1 MVHRRAHAWRGFY
14 NRNQLGSQTST
25 PSDRNGLEARMHAK
39 IRQRFLVLALVTL
52 NLAATSN
59 ARSEDLGD
67 CNQRAPAAVQIDACT
82 RFIQSGHQSNVRLG
96 MAYLYRATAYDAE
109 GDRTSAIAD
118 FSASIGL
125 FPIPPVYS
133 MRGLDYAVTG
143 DRNRAIADLNKAVQL
158 QPTLDIHYVARG
170 LAHLILKEPDPAIAD
185 FDSAVQMRPDSAR
198 ALYGRGIAYAQ
209 QGDRARARYDI
220 AAARAIDPRIDALFA
235 KYHIVVPE
243 QR

>member
-1 MVHRRAHAWRGFY
+1 
-14 NRNQLGSQTST
+14 
-25 PSDRNGLEARMHAK
+25 MHAK
-39 IRQRFLVLALVTL
+39 LRQRFLALAFVTL
-52 NLAATSN
+52 NLAAASN

-67 CNQRAPAAVQIDACT
+67 CNQRVPAAVQIDACT
-82 RFIQSGHQSNVRLG
+82 RLIQSGHQSNVRLG

-109 GDRTSAIAD
+109 GDHTSAIAD

-143 DRNRAIADLNKAVQL
+143 DRNRAMADLNKAIQL

-170 LAHLILKEPDPAIAD
+170 LAHLLLKEPDLAITD
-185 FDSAVQMRPDSAR
+185 FNSALQMRRGSAP
-198 ALYGRGIAYAQ
+198 ALFGRGIAHAQ
-209 QGDRARARYDI
+209 QGDRARATYDI
-220 AAARAIDPRIDALFA
+220 TAARTINPQIDALFA
-235 KYHIVVPE
+235 KYHIVVPD

>member
-1 MVHRRAHAWRGFY
+1 MHGVASATAIGWAPRRAI
-14 NRNQLGSQTST
+14 
-25 PSDRNGLEARMHAK
+25 PSGRNGREARARGNM
-39 IRQRFLVLALVTL
+39 RQRFLALALVAL

-67 CNQRAPAAVQIDACT
+67 CNQRVPAAVRMEACT
-82 RFIQSGHQSNVRLG
+82 RFIQSDDQSNVRLG

-109 GDRTSAIAD
+109 GDHTSAIAD
-118 FSASIGL
+118 FSASIRL
-125 FPIPPVYS
+125 FPIPSVYS

-143 DRNRAIADLNKAVQL
+143 DRNRAMADLNNAIQL
-158 QPTLDIHYVARG
+158 QPTLDIHYEARG
-170 LAHLILKEPDPAIAD
+170 LAHLLLNEPDPAIAD
-185 FDSAVQMRPDSAR
+185 FDSALQIRQDSAP

-209 QGDRARARYDI
+209 QGDRTRATYDI
-220 AAARAIDPRIDALFA
+220 TAARAINPHIDVLFS

>member
-1 MVHRRAHAWRGFY
+1 MYGAESRTAIRWTSRRAIPIG
-14 NRNQLGSQTST
+14 
-25 PSDRNGLEARMHAK
+25 RNGREARAPGRM
-39 IRQRFLVLALVTL
+39 RQRFLALALVAL

-67 CNQRAPAAVQIDACT
+67 CNQRVPAAARMEACT
-82 RFIQSGHQSNVRLG
+82 RFIQSGDQSNARLG

-109 GDRTSAIAD
+109 GDHTSAIAD
-118 FSASIGL
+118 FTASIRL
-125 FPIPPVYS
+125 FPIPSVFS

-143 DRNRAIADLNKAVQL
+143 DRNRAMADLNNAIQL
-158 QPTLDIHYVARG
+158 QPTLDTHYVARG
-170 LAHLILKEPDPAIAD
+170 LAHLLLNEPDPAIAD
-185 FDSAVQMRPDSAR
+185 FDSALQIRQDSAP

-209 QGDRARARYDI
+209 QGDRTRATYDI
-220 AAARAIDPRIDALFA
+220 TAARAINPHIDVLFS